1 MKNIFEKGYRIKP
14 GDFALVAV
22 FLTAVTGFIFYGR
35 PISYKEEMNDLLSE
49 NSEYYREIRK
59 NGYLI
64 KTNFLP
70 MRYFELRHLTVL
82 PDSATQETKDQ
93 AVEEARQFYGNGI
106 YFMVTIGYEDNSK
119 DIMNEKIANFA
130 EWSANLQKFYFKM
143 GEYIY
148 LQTSNE
154 NEIKLSVYD
163 FQNTFGYTKDRKML
177 LCFPKEFNDRAVL
190 SDDSKYVRLNFKEFG
205 FGIGK
210 QSVEWDVDELM

>member
-1 MKNIFEKGYRIKP
+1 MLIKGYRVKSS
-14 GDFALVAV
+14 DFVIV
-22 FLTAVTGFIFYGR
+22 TIFVIAVTGFIFYGR
-35 PISYKEEMNDLLSE
+35 PVSYKEEMTELLSDR
-49 NSEYYREIRK
+49 SDCYREIRK

-64 KTNFLP
+64 KANFLP
-70 MRYFELRHLTVL
+70 LRYFELRHLMVL
-82 PDSATQETKDQ
+82 PDSATQEAQDQ
-93 AVEEARQFYGNGI
+93 AVEEARRMYNNGI

-148 LQTSNE
+148 LQTAAE
-154 NEIKLSVYD
+154 DEIKLSVYD

-177 LCFPKEFNDRAVL
+177 LCFPKEFNDQPIL
-190 SDDSKYVRLNFKEFG
+190 SDDSKYARLNFKEFG

-210 QSVEWDVDELM
+210 QSVEWEVDELK